1 MTEQNVLV
9 DLKQVSEGFFLLLFL
24 FLLFF
29 FFLQF
34 TERKLAFLSMMSPM
48 FPITPAERRAAEGC

>member
-29 FFLQF
+29 
-34 TERKLAFLSMMSPM
+34 SP
-48 FPITPAERRAAEGC
+48 IYRAQACIFVHDVSNVSYYPSGKKGC